1 MKKILTAV
9 LIILLAGGAW
19 AGWNLYGPTITA
31 PEGKYFYIRSGS
43 GYDEVEKELFEKG
56 IVKNKFWFN
65 KVVTQVN
72 YAKNIKPGRYEIKA
86 GSSLV
91 NLVKMLKR
99 GYQTPVNF
107 TISKLRTKEDLA
119 GRISRSFETDSATA
133 IQFLL
138 SNDSLKKYSLDTN
151 TAMTAV
157 IPNTYSIKWTTP
169 FNKIFERLKTEQE
182 KFWTAERS
190 QKAKNKN
197 LSREK
202 VYTIASIVEEETNF
216 ADDKGLIASVYINRV
231 NKGMRLEADPTVKYA
246 MRDFGLKRIL
256 HEHLDYSSPYNTYR
270 NSGFPP
276 GPICTPSPATIDA
289 VLDAPETNYIFFVA
303 KPDFRGGSN
312 FAETYAQ
319 HLLYARAYQKAL
331 DSLILSKQQKK

>member
-1 MKKILTAV
+1 MKKLVTV
-9 LIILLAGGAW
+9 VVIILLAAGAW
-19 AGWNLYGPTITA
+19 EGWNLYGPTVTA
-31 PEGKYFYIRSGS
+31 PEGKYFYIGSGS
-43 GYDEVEKELFEKG
+43 SYDEVKKDLFEKG
-56 IVKNKFWFN
+56 IVKNEFWFK
-65 KVVTQVN
+65 KVVNQVN
-72 YAKNIKPGRYEIKA
+72 YDKNIKPGRYEIKP
-86 GSSLV
+86 GSLV

-119 GRISRSFETDSATA
+119 GRISRSFETDSLTA

-138 SNDSLKKYSLDTN
+138 SNDSLKKYGLDTN

-157 IPNTYSIKWTTP
+157 IPNTYSIKWTTA

-182 KFWTAERS
+182 KFWNAERS
-190 QKAKNKN
+190 QKAKSKG

-256 HEHLDYSSPYNTYR
+256 HAHLDFSSPYNTYR
-270 NSGFPP
+270 TSGFPP

-312 FAETYAQ
+312 FAETYQQ
-319 HLLYARAYQKAL
+319 HLVYARAYQKAL

>member
-1 MKKILTAV
+1 MKKLITV
-9 LIILLAGGAW
+9 VVIILLAAGGW
-19 AGWNLYGPTITA
+19 AGWNLYGPTVSA

-43 GYDEVEKELFEKG
+43 SYDAVKKELFEKG
-56 IVKNKFWFN
+56 IVKNEFWFK
-65 KVVTQVN
+65 KVVSQVN
-72 YAKNIKPGRYEIKA
+72 YNKNIKPGRYEIKQ

-91 NLVKMLKR
+91 SLLKMLKR

-119 GRISRSFETDSATA
+119 GRVSRSFETDSVTA

-138 SNDSLKKYSLDTN
+138 SNDSLKKYGLDTN
-151 TAMTAV
+151 TAITAV

-169 FNKIFERLKTEQE
+169 FNKIFERLNSEQE
-182 KFWTAERS
+182 KFWNPERS
-190 QKAKNKN
+190 QKAKSKG
-197 LSREK
+197 LSSEK

-256 HEHLDYSSPYNTYR
+256 HAHLDFSSPYNTYR

-312 FAETYAQ
+312 FAETYQQ
-319 HLLYARAYQKAL
+319 HLVYARAYQKAL